1 MRRTVAA
8 GIGAVVFWAAHA
20 VETAR
25 WREWFAGTYDP
36 WFLNSGRAM
45 IFTLGCV
52 CIASALVT
60 WFDSVPG
67 RARGVPIGVGAT
79 AAMAATLFVKA
90 SGPGTIF
97 PIALVAAAVM
107 LLFSSL
113 AGAWAVSAIRPSTS
127 PPR

>member
-1 MRRTVAA
+1 MQLAIMVAGVEKLELRHVQHGSRCLLHVRGRLRNLHHEELVQLLMRRTVAA
-8 GIGAVVFWAAHA
+8 AIGAVVFWAAHA
-20 VETAR
+20 LETAR

-67 RARGVPIGVGAT
+67 RTRGVPIGVGAT
-79 AAMAATLFVKA
+79 AAMAATL
-90 SGPGTIF
+90 
-97 PIALVAAAVM
+97 
-107 LLFSSL
+107 
-113 AGAWAVSAIRPSTS
+113 
-127 PPR
+127 